1 MTIRSTPARP
11 STDAQPPSPRS
22 VVVSRTVVTP
32 GEALT
37 LDELLER
44 ARWHLAQGQAAEAA
58 REFARVAA
66 LDQEGKLAPA
76 ALLGASEAEE
86 AAGDRG
92 AAVGRLEELV
102 RRFPGDP
109 LARQALV
116 RAVRLHCFLEQWS
129 RAGAAADLLLAES
142 GALRP
147 LERIVA
153 YGGKALALLHEG
165 NLERATDCVD
175 RGRAIVLEER
185 LDAAG
190 RIPRDLAQLDFALGE
205 IRRVGAERIRF
216 QPLPRDFARA
226 LEERCQLLLDAQSA
240 YSDAMRAYDAHWSAM
255 AGYRVG
261 ELYQRLHQDLM
272 TIEPPPTA
280 DTAARRQLFEAAMR
294 LRYSVL
300 LDKALSMMQHT
311 RQMAAG
317 AGEQSHWVRE
327 AEASERAI
335 EQAQRAE
342 RAALGRL
349 PYTRE
354 QLERELERQA
364 ELTRRR
370 QQSQSNDRAADGQRT
385 GQ

>member
-1 MTIRSTPARP
+1 M
-11 STDAQPPSPRS
+11 DAQPPNPRS
-22 VVVSRTVVTP
+22 VALSRTVVTP
-32 GEALT
+32 DEALT

-44 ARWHLAQGQAAEAA
+44 ARWHLGQGKAAEAA

-66 LDQEGKLAPA
+66 LDQEGRLARE

-92 AAVGRLEELV
+92 ASVGRLEEFV
-102 RRFPGDP
+102 RRFPRNP
-109 LARQALV
+109 LAREALV

-129 RAGAAADLLLAES
+129 RAGAAADLLLGE
-142 GALRP
+142 GRELRP

-153 YGGKALALLHEG
+153 YGGKALALLQEG
-165 NLERATDCVD
+165 NLERASDFVD
-175 RGRAIVLEER
+175 RGRALILEER

-190 RIPRDLAQLDFALGE
+190 RVPRDLAQLYFALGE
-205 IRRVGAERIRF
+205 LRRLRAERIRF
-216 QPLPRDFARA
+216 QPLPRDFAQA

-240 YSDAMRAYDAHWSAM
+240 YSDAWRAYDAHWSAM

-272 TIEPPPTA
+272 AIQPPLTA
-280 DTAARRQLFEAAMR
+280 DTAALRQLFEAAMR

-300 LDKALSMMQHT
+300 LDKALAMMQHT
-311 RQMAAG
+311 RQMAAS
-317 AGEQSHWVRE
+317 AGEHSQWIQE

-354 QLERELERQA
+354 QLEHELERQT
-364 ELTRRR
+364 ELTRRQ
-370 QQSQSNDRAADGQRT
+370 QQSRSNDRAADGQQT
-385 GQ
+385 GR